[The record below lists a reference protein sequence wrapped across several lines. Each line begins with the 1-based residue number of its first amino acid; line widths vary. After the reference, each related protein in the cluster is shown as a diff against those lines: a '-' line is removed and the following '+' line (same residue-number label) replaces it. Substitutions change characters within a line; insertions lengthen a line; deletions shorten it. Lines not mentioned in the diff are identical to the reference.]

1 MTQHGCAAAPF
12 TSTAQRS
19 WGVQQSSVSQETVST
34 ATVTVAAST
43 SDTPTPLPGPSPQN
57 QNLGA
62 IIGGTIGGCTAIT
75 LIILAFVVLRRRRK
89 NAKIDQAP
97 QAQYHGPVTQFD
109 PKSPSSHAT
118 DRDDKMWPLH
128 AAGPVVRASDAVPQY
143 PGMGTARYGVVE
155 VDGVQRPVEVEGEGN
170 TRGYKRSELF

>member
-19 WGVQQSSVSQETVST
+19 WGVQQTSVSQEAVST
-34 ATVTVAAST
+34 ASATVDAST
-43 SDTPTPLPGPSPQN
+43 SDTPTALPAPGPGN

-62 IIGGTIGGCTAIT
+62 IIGGTIGGCTVIT
-75 LIILAFVVLRRRRK
+75 LLILAFVIFRRRRK
-89 NAKIDQAP
+89 SAKIEQAP
-97 QAQYHGPVTQFD
+97 QAQYHGPVMQFD
-109 PKSPSSHAT
+109 PMSPEHVAGK
-118 DRDDKMWPLH
+118 DDKMWPLH
-128 AAGPVVRASDAVPQY
+128 SAGPVSRASDTVPQY

-170 TRGYKRSELF
+170 TRGYERSELY